1 MLECEKMAHSLDKK
15 NIPVYDSGTMSQKKK
30 YFFHTH

>member
-15 NIPVYDSGTMSQKKK
+15 NIPVYDSGTMSQK